1 MLSMFLGPNRLGV
14 GCVLIVCLGLFG
26 GLPTALRRLRWFR
39 HLVLIERSVDSRQ
52 WLIVL
57 VFNMKSIHQ

>member
-26 GLPTALRRLRWFR
+26 GSTALRRLRWFR

-52 WLIVL
+52 WLIV
-57 VFNMKSIHQ
+57 